1 LNCLCC
7 GNPDMPMIYMRLYI
21 VLIFE
26 FVAVVESLEFDATIA
41 ELNFLGQAASV
52 VLWH

>member
-1 LNCLCC
+1 
-7 GNPDMPMIYMRLYI
+7 MIYMRLYI

-41 ELNFLGQAASV
+41 ELNFLGQAASSV